1 MDTKDSVYRQIR
13 YDRTYRTLGRMN
25 WIRVVLGAVLLISIF
40 FISGTVSEYFA
51 SRGSYALAE
60 KMMLAPAWMEKYKP
74 ETKAYLEAG
83 ALYEGGDYDGAYDAA
98 VSVDTGEL
106 SDSKKT
112 VYSAICTALYEHF
125 DAAGDTGRTEE
136 LSERIRQCDVSNAE

>member
-1 MDTKDSVYRQIR
+1 MDNKYSVYRQIR
-13 YDRTYRTLGRMN
+13 YDRTYRTLGKMN

-51 SRGSYALAE
+51 ARGNYAFAE
-60 KMMLAPAWMEKYKP
+60 KMEKYKP

-83 ALYEGGDYDGAYDAA
+83 ALYEGGDYDGAYAAA
-98 VSVDTGEL
+98 VAVDTGEL

-125 DAAGDTGRTEE
+125 DAAGDTGRAEE
-136 LSERIRQCDVSNAE
+136 LSERIRQCTVDNN

>member
-1 MDTKDSVYRQIR
+1 MNGFEKTRELVEAIARTGRAERGVSRLALTESDREARAIAVSEMESLGMTVRTDACCNIWAEYPGTSDQPGVVIGSHLDSV
-13 YDRTYRTLGRMN
+13 
-25 WIRVVLGAVLLISIF
+25 
-40 FISGTVSEYFA
+40 
-51 SRGSYALAE
+51 
-60 KMMLAPAWMEKYKP
+60 P
-74 ETKAYLEAG
+74 
-83 ALYEGGDYDGAYDAA
+83 EGGDYDGAYDAA

>member
-1 MDTKDSVYRQIR
+1 MDNKYSMYRQIR

-25 WIRVVLGAVLLISIF
+25 WIRIVLGAVLLISIF

-51 SRGSYALAE
+51 AKGNYAFAE

-83 ALYEGGDYDGAYDAA
+83 ALYEGGDYDGAYTAA

-112 VYSAICTALYEHF
+112 VYSAICAELYEYF
-125 DAAGDTGRTEE
+125 DAAGDTGRAAE
-136 LSERIRQCDVSNAE
+136 LSERIQQCAAENGE

>member
-1 MDTKDSVYRQIR
+1 M
-13 YDRTYRTLGRMN
+13 
-25 WIRVVLGAVLLISIF
+25 LGAVLLVSIF

-51 SRGSYALAE
+51 SRGNYAFAE

-83 ALYEGGDYDGAYDAA
+83 ALYEGGDYDGAYAAA

-125 DAAGDTGRTEE
+125 DAAGDTGRAEE
-136 LSERIRQCDVSNAE
+136 LSERIRQCTVDNR